1 MATEEEVKE
10 IKRRHSDRLLQEPG
24 VCGIGVEK
32 DKEGNY
38 VLAVHLDATHL
49 DAGATIPDFI
59 EGCPVRR
66 IPSGPF
72 TRRA

>member
-1 MATEEEVKE
+1 VATEQEVKE
-10 IKRRHSDRLLQEPG
+10 IKRRHSARLLQEPG

-38 VLAVHLDATHL
+38 VLAVHLDATDS
-49 DAGATIPDFI
+49 DAGATVPDFI

-66 IPSGPF
+66 VRGGPF
-72 TRRA
+72 TRC